1 MCHLL
6 TQRAQILKTLCV
18 EALVGS
24 ILKTLQCRS
33 PSWQYSVSGTPKNDV
48 AVLACYEK
56 EHGVATSRRGLA
68 CYEKAWLGVGGVL
81 ACYEKE
87 RGNACPEECS
97 HVTKKL

>member
-1 MCHLL
+1 MRTPDHADQ
-6 TQRAQILKTLCV
+6 TSWGEHFSV
-18 EALVGS
+18 EALVDS
-24 ILKTLQCRS
+24 I
-33 PSWQYSVSGTPKNDV
+33 SVSCTPKNDV

-56 EHGVATSRRGLA
+56 EHGVATSRRVLA

-97 HVTKKL
+97 HVTKKRRSCAP